1 MTKDQEIIRE
11 KNLNII
17 KQEIKKSQYMAS
29 ILFLNATD
37 TLKLINKNI
46 NKLLKYTDLPS
57 DQDFIDRINELKK
70 PYIEAAKKEM
80 EKNENN
86 KRKDLITT
94 PSEEKQQ
101 QFQLSKQKEEGTK
114 KMIKK

>member
-1 MTKDQEIIRE
+1 MTKEVEIKE
-11 KNLNII
+11 KKLNII
-17 KQEIKKSQYMAS
+17 KQEIKKSEYIAS

-86 KRKDLITT
+86 KRENYT
-94 PSEEKQQ
+94 EKRLQEL
-101 QFQLSKQKEEGTK
+101 QLNQPKKEDTK
-114 KMIKK
+114 KMIKKLK

>member
-1 MTKDQEIIRE
+1 MTKKVEIKE
-11 KNLNII
+11 KKLIII

-70 PYIEAAKKEM
+70 PFIEAAKKEKEKM
-80 EKNENN
+80 ELVRLQELQLN
-86 KRKDLITT
+86 
-94 PSEEKQQ
+94 QQ
-101 QFQLSKQKEEGTK
+101 KKEGTK
-114 KMIKK
+114 KMIKKLK

>member
-1 MTKDQEIIRE
+1 MLKEQEIRE

-57 DQDFIDRINELKK
+57 DQDFIDKINELKK
-70 PYIEAAKKEM
+70 PYIEAAKKEKEKM
-80 EKNENN
+80 ELVRLQELQLNKPKKEN
-86 KRKDLITT
+86 
-94 PSEEKQQ
+94 
-101 QFQLSKQKEEGTK
+101 TK

>member
-1 MTKDQEIIRE
+1 
-11 KNLNII
+11 
-17 KQEIKKSQYMAS
+17 MAS
-29 ILFLNATD
+29 ILFLNAKD

-70 PYIEAAKKEM
+70 TFIEAAKKEI
-80 EKNENN
+80 KNTENN
-86 KRKDLITT
+86 EADYTEKRLQ
-94 PSEEKQQ
+94 EL
-101 QFQLSKQKEEGTK
+101 QLNQPKKEGTK

>member
-1 MTKDQEIIRE
+1 MTKEVEIKE
-11 KNLNII
+11 KKLNII
-17 KQEIKKSQYMAS
+17 KQEIKKSEYIAS

-86 KRKDLITT
+86 KREIYT
-94 PSEEKQQ
+94 EKRLQEL
-101 QFQLSKQKEEGTK
+101 QLNQPKKEDTK
-114 KMIKK
+114 KMIKKLK

>member
-1 MTKDQEIIRE
+1 MTKEVEIKE
-11 KNLNII
+11 KKLNII
-17 KQEIKKSQYMAS
+17 KQEIKKSQYIAS

-80 EKNENN
+80 EKMELV
-86 KRKDLITT
+86 RLQ
-94 PSEEKQQ
+94 EL
-101 QFQLSKQKEEGTK
+101 QLNQPKKVDTK

>member
-1 MTKDQEIIRE
+1 
-11 KNLNII
+11 
-17 KQEIKKSQYMAS
+17 MAS
-29 ILFLNATD
+29 ILFLNAKD

-70 PYIEAAKKEM
+70 KTFIEAAKKEI
-80 EKNENN
+80 KNTENN
-86 KRKDLITT
+86 EADYTEKRLQ
-94 PSEEKQQ
+94 EL
-101 QFQLSKQKEEGTK
+101 QLNQPKKEGTK

>member
-1 MTKDQEIIRE
+1 MLKEQEIRE

-57 DQDFIDRINELKK
+57 DQDFIDKINELKK
-70 PYIEAAKKEM
+70 PFIEAAKKEM
-80 EKNENN
+80 EKMELV
-86 KRKDLITT
+86 RLQ
-94 PSEEKQQ
+94 EL
-101 QFQLSKQKEEGTK
+101 QLSKQKKEDTK